1 MTTQQQPE
9 RGAGDAVISLIR
21 AAVEGS
27 VEAQHVKLS
36 LQESETLLMH
46 IDTLAAAKARDAR
59 CEAHQILDIDSP
71 EQRDAGCAPCLR
83 VALTDAQ
90 NKADLRNQ
98 RLAAAEAQ
106 RARLERVLQRV
117 EWLRSDRD
125 QRERC
130 PICDSLRTL
139 GHSRDCW
146 LGEALAPPSAAPSH
160 SPECQVSRRYPFAA
174 ELSCTCR
181 ADPSGTDRL
190 TVRADAGEA

>member
-46 IDTLAAAKARDAR
+46 IDTLAAAAARDAR

-71 EQRDAGCAPCLR
+71 EQRDAGCAPC
-83 VALTDAQ
+83 
-90 NKADLRNQ
+90 
-98 RLAAAEAQ
+98 LAAAEAQ